1 MGLFKSK
8 KRVTVFLSSGAQFSF
23 HCDEIE
29 IEWDKSTGK
38 IKKYNVKGIPLY
50 ISPLDIQ
57 AILVK

>member
-1 MGLFKSK
+1 M
-8 KRVTVFLSSGAQFSF
+8 SSGAQFSF